1 MNRYELSTQ
10 IGDGSFGR
18 VMKATSKETGE
29 VVAIKQ
35 IKRKFKTWKECIDLR
50 EVQSLRMTIHP
61 NIVKLMEV
69 IRESDESLY
78 FVFEYLPDGTLYD
91 LIKNSTNE
99 KSSKSSNDDGS
110 KSILNHDTI
119 VSIMK
124 QVLSGLAYMNSR
136 GFFHRGKSCLVADFG
151 LARSISTQPPFTHY
165 VSTRWYRAPEVIL
178 HSPTYGPPIDLWA
191 VGLILWELYTLRPLF
206 PGNSEVDQIYKIGEL
221 LGSMEYSWEE
231 GVHLMKLLN
240 LGLNTDGVGRV
251 ERSVVEK
258 RIYRDVKRR
267 DAASLICGM
276 VRWNPEERLD
286 VHDALGHEY
295 FGKTASTD
303 VGSKVGFVNRGA
315 NNTKHKVGRLW
326 STFKR
331 VPAINSNTVV
341 NPNQVCD
348 RLSGKFAAIQ
358 SQSSIFDKGNDE
370 SSNFQ
375 IMPESEMASR
385 LSLDTMPTQ
394 NECGSSRFKSR
405 PSIEQP
411 NEFCEYLNAIA
422 SSTDCADEHQGC
434 RSGLIPRLD
443 ASDVAAAQQ
452 IDSRGG
458 PLQPKFTP
466 SARYRPRAMLS
477 DSSPYIPMLRSV
489 AQTISRSKRRGRQ
502 SINKSNR
509 RRSSEKPRWLLSNQN
524 MSKRAIEVQIGHS
537 SHALEAGED
546 NFGSRYFQESARQ
559 AEPIMEEH
567 QADSVWNPF

>member
-1 MNRYELSTQ
+1 LVIFST
-10 IGDGSFGR
+10 
-18 VMKATSKETGE
+18 
-29 VVAIKQ
+29 
-35 IKRKFKTWKECIDLR
+35 C
-50 EVQSLRMTIHP
+50 TIHSINTTVDIKP
-61 NIVKLMEV
+61 ENLLVDLTTPTKI
-69 IRESDESLY
+69 
-78 FVFEYLPDGTLYD
+78 
-91 LIKNSTNE
+91 LIK
-99 KSSKSSNDDGS
+99 
-110 KSILNHDTI
+110 
-119 VSIMK
+119 
-124 QVLSGLAYMNSR
+124 
-136 GFFHRGKSCLVADFG
+136 VADFG

-178 HSPTYGPPIDLWA
+178 HSPTYGPLIDLWA

-251 ERSVVEK
+251 ERSVVEE

-295 FGKTASTD
+295 FGKTASAD
-303 VGSKVGFVNRGA
+303 VGSKVGFVNS
-315 NNTKHKVGRLW
+315 RLW

-348 RLSGKFAAIQ
+348 GLSGKFAAVQ